1 MIYNKQFIV
10 RFRPYA
16 VGRLTRLCKA
26 VASASDAGPGIA
38 GGRPRCA
45 AGLTP
50 YRLKPAWTNR
60 NPPLFLTI
68 SYLEDAGGLR
78 EKLAA
83 PRRGGRV
90 ADMGRRQVR
99 ESSVGGERASGPPNA
114 LTNEARVRI
123 SQDVSE
129 PSRDPAAFAELRC
142 VKTPPLHLLA
152 FQPAPRPSGAR
163 NSFC

>member
-99 ESSVGGERASGPPNA
+99 ESSVGDSLTPLRTRRACA
-114 LTNEARVRI
+114 LAKTC
-123 SQDVSE
+123 
-129 PSRDPAAFAELRC
+129 PSRHRIQ
-142 VKTPPLHLLA
+142 PPLLN
-152 FQPAPRPSGAR
+152 FGA
-163 NSFC
+163 

>member
-16 VGRLTRLCKA
+16 VDRLTRLCKA

-68 SYLEDAGGLR
+68 PYLEDAGGLR

-99 ESSVGGERASGPPNA
+99 ESSVAGERASAHLTPLRTRRACA
-114 LTNEARVRI
+114 LAKTC
-123 SQDVSE
+123 
-129 PSRDPAAFAELRC
+129 PSRHRIQ
-142 VKTPPLHLLA
+142 PPSLN
-152 FQPAPRPSGAR
+152 FGA
-163 NSFC
+163 

>member
-99 ESSVGGERASGPPNA
+99 ESSVGDSLTPLRTRRACA
-114 LTNEARVRI
+114 LAKTC
-123 SQDVSE
+123 
-129 PSRDPAAFAELRC
+129 PSRHRIQ
-142 VKTPPLHLLA
+142 PPSLNL
-152 FQPAPRPSGAR
+152 GA
-163 NSFC
+163 

>member
-10 RFRPYA
+10 RFRPYE
-16 VGRLTRLCKA
+16 VDWLTRLCKA

-99 ESSVGGERASGPPNA
+99 ESSVGDSLTPLRTRRACA
-114 LTNEARVRI
+114 LAKTCPSRHRI
-123 SQDVSE
+123 S
-129 PSRDPAAFAELRC
+129 RLR
-142 VKTPPLHLLA
+142 
-152 FQPAPRPSGAR
+152 
-163 NSFC
+163 